1 MENEEITFPAE
12 TLLLLDNAF
21 PAEIRL
27 PLELPDISTS
37 YELTDTYN
45 EFFDMKNKI
54 GLRKK

>member
-1 MENEEITFPAE
+1 MENEEISFPAE

-37 YELTDTYN
+37 YELPDTYN

-54 GLRKK
+54 GLMKK

>member
-37 YELTDTYN
+37 YELPDTYN

-54 GLRKK
+54 G